1 MSWSR
6 GTSNRTAQLLGGNWG
21 PRYSDPGRGFLFFP
35 FPDRSRNKHTHRRV
49 YIPIDA
55 HHHRLRHSAP
65 RLQGNRA
72 LALAITLAITL
83 A

>member
-6 GTSNRTAQLLGGNWG
+6 GTSTASWAEIG
-21 PRYSDPGRGFLFFP
+21 DPGTLTPVAVFFFSLFPTFP
-35 FPDRSRNKHTHRRV
+35 KTSTHRRV